1 MKLPAVTSRER
12 AGEHTHKYGAQISVS
27 AGPLRWRLFAR
38 RGDEGER
45 EARFS
50 YRTHMRAVCADWL
63 AAAAADGERIGISD
77 G

>member
-1 MKLPAVTSRER
+1 MKLPAFTSRER

-45 EARFS
+45 LGFHTAH
-50 YRTHMRAVCADWL
+50 THEGGVRLL